1 MLIDEQYK
9 WLAEQAYWVEQGRS
23 DVRYH
28 PEKKLYYPFNPQKPS
43 LGQFQ
48 VLAVEDNQTNDVEFL
63 TMRLREV
70 C

>member
-9 WLAEQAYWVEQGRS
+9 WLAEQAYWVDGLRD
-23 DVRYH
+23 DVNYH
-28 PEKKLYYPFNPQKPS
+28 PKKSKIYNYNPDDKN

-48 VLAVEDNQTNDVEFL
+48 VLAVEDNQTNDIEVL
-63 TMRLREV
+63 AMRLREV